1 MSKSNTIQMKY
12 RPGKSYI
19 IEKNYTDDIFHIKI
33 TDGVLITNQIWGT
46 KEDWDWI
53 KKALDKLYMEG

>member
-1 MSKSNTIQMKY
+1 MPKSNTIHK
-12 RPGKSYI
+12 KYI

-46 KEDWDWI
+46 KEDWDQI
-53 KKALDKLYMEG
+53 KKALDELYQEG